1 MAYLVQRRFYRCVGL
16 PLNDDKEIGA
26 IGMHF
31 ASAILSQRRIAFR
44 TKSVLEGDEHKS
56 LDKNRERLLP
66 IGKGMCIRFG
76 ARHRGKSINP
86 VFINV

>member
-31 ASAILSQRRIAFR
+31 ASAILSKGAIAFR

-56 LDKNRERLLP
+56 LDKSRGRLLP
-66 IGKGMCIRFG
+66 IGKGMCIRF
-76 ARHRGKSINP
+76 RVRQRKEY
-86 VFINV
+86 